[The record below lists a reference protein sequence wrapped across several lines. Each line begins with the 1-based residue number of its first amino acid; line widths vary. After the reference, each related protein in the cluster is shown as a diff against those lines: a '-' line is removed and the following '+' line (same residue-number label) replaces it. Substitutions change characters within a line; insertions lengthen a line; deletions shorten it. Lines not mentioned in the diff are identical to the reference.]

1 MGRAGSERQRG
12 PSRVKAG
19 PSTPRLGRAADTPK
33 VLIVSP
39 AVTPPWTN
47 GTSVLVRHLCEAGE
61 GFRYHI
67 MGCRGQLAP
76 AARVT
81 VEPIYGDGRQHGL
94 VTQARL
100 AARLLTPDGS
110 ALHHFFFA
118 PHPRAVR
125 VAKSALM
132 LSRRRSVHTVPS
144 PPADDLDLARAIFA
158 DRTVVL
164 TEASAVS
171 FRQAGVSDV
180 HVIRPAVPLPPEPAD
195 MAAYRRRLALWMPGP
210 AWGDEPAFLYPGDLE
225 FSNGASVFLDAAER
239 VHAACPEARFVLAC
253 RPKTPRAAQ
262 VLAELERR
270 VARSAMRERVT
281 FVGVA
286 PDFAALL
293 GAVSAVVLPVD
304 TLYAKVDTPL
314 AILNAM
320 ALGTPAIVSDIP
332 QLAELA
338 GLGDG
343 VRAVQQSSPDD
354 TARAMQLIAES
365 SSLQRTLGI
374 GARRTVAT
382 HFAPAAMAAAYEA
395 LYRELIDA

>member
-1 MGRAGSERQRG
+1 V
-12 PSRVKAG
+12 SRR
-19 PSTPRLGRAADTPK
+19 PLLRLGRAHDTPK

-39 AVTPPWTN
+39 SVTPPWTN
-47 GTSVLVRHLCEAGE
+47 GTSVLVRYLCEAGL
-61 GFRYHI
+61 GFRYHV
-67 MGCRGQLAP
+67 MGCRGQVAP
-76 AARVT
+76 GARVT
-81 VEPIYGDGRQHGL
+81 VEPIYGDGRQHPL

-100 AARLLTPDGS
+100 AARLLMPDGS

-125 VAKSALM
+125 VAKIALT

-144 PPADDLDLARAIFA
+144 PPADDLDLRQAIFA

-180 HVIRPAVPLPPEPAD
+180 HVIRPAVPLPPDPAD
-195 MAAYRRRLALWMPGP
+195 PTAFRRRLALWFRGP
-210 AWGDEPAFLYPGDLE
+210 RWGDEPAFLYPGDLE
-225 FSNGASVFLDAAER
+225 FSDGASVFLDAAELVFAER
-239 VHAACPEARFVLAC
+239 PDARFILAC
-253 RPKTPRAAQ
+253 RPKTPRAAH
-262 VLAELERR
+262 VLADLERR
-270 VARSAMRERVT
+270 VARSPMRDRVT

-286 PDFAALL
+286 PDFTALL
-293 GAVSAVVLPVD
+293 GAVTAVVLPVS

-314 AILNAM
+314 ALLNAM
-320 ALGTPAIVSDIP
+320 ALGVPAIVSDIP

-343 VRAVQQSSPDD
+343 VRAVRRSDPED
-354 TARAMQLIAES
+354 TAKVMLNLAAHS
-365 SSLQRTLGI
+365 TLQRTLGE
-374 GARRTVAT
+374 GARRTVAS
-382 HFAPAAMAAAYEA
+382 HFAPSTMAAAYEA